1 MLSTE
6 RRESPRV
13 SLQSRSELRLKFM
26 AYSGKLIDISRSGA
40 LFEARLFHISASP
53 GEVCYVEFLLTSDE
67 SVLTVRGTIVH
78 NHGNLIG
85 IQFEPLDNE
94 RQEELRHIG
103 ALNPATPNL
112 LNRKVPA
119 LFQPWQ
125 S

>member
-1 MLSTE
+1 
-6 RRESPRV
+6 
-13 SLQSRSELRLKFM
+13 M

-40 LFEARLFHISASP
+40 LFEARLFHIGVSP
-53 GEVCYVEFLLTSDE
+53 GEICYVEFLLTSDE

-85 IQFEPLDNE
+85 IQFDPRDDE
-94 RQEELRHIG
+94 RQEKLQNIN
-103 ALNPATPNL
+103 ALNLANPKL
-112 LNRKVPA
+112 LNRDVPA

>member
-1 MLSTE
+1 MT
-6 RRESPRV
+6 
-13 SLQSRSELRLKFM
+13 
-26 AYSGKLIDISRSGA
+26 YSGKLIDISQSGA
-40 LFEARLFHISASP
+40 LFEARRFHIAVSP
-53 GEVCYVEFLLTSDE
+53 GEVCYIEFMLKADE
-67 SVLTVRGTIVH
+67 SVLTFKGSIVH
-78 NHGNLIG
+78 NHRNLIG
-85 IQFEPLDNE
+85 IRFEPLDNE